1 MFALGVTL
9 GGILLRAD
17 LEQTIRRG
25 KIAPVY
31 ILHGEDSYSR
41 QQNAEELVEAISA
54 ARGGVDVN
62 VYDAS
67 DSSVDDIVTGIL
79 TVPMFASSRVVVVRR
94 FEVIPLAQQGSI
106 ISLIAPG
113 KARTDLEMPDGT
125 SVIFISGSTSLPWK
139 AISQAGGNVVVAEFR
154 PAYARDARSFVYSR
168 ARELGI
174 EIRPDG
180 VELLIESAGA
190 DYGALTQEIDKLIT
204 YLGPHPGSERV
215 RIDTDHIRAAV
226 GRSPTRTVFEF
237 CDAVIAG
244 DCQGAMSALDDLL
257 RTERHPLSIL
267 NTLATQLRRLMSAR
281 CELDRGSSHD
291 EAARAISKSSRASW
305 AARKATEQ
313 ATRLNQ
319 RDIARMLSHIARAD
333 LDFKTG
339 AMPDRLL
346 MEVLVSE
353 ICG

>member
-1 MFALGVTL
+1 
-9 GGILLRAD
+9 LRAD
-17 LEQTIRRG
+17 LEQQIRQGR
-25 KIAPVY
+25 IAPVY
-31 ILHGEDSYSR
+31 ILYGEDSYSR
-41 QQNAEELVEAISA
+41 QQNAEELAEAISA
-54 ARGGVDVN
+54 ARGGADLN

-67 DSSVDDIVTGIL
+67 ESSLDDIVTGIL
-79 TVPMFASSRVVVVRR
+79 TVPMFTSSRVVVVRR
-94 FEVIPLAQQGSI
+94 FEEIPTAQQGKI

-113 KARTDLEMPDGT
+113 KASADLEMPEGT
-125 SVIFISGSTSLPWK
+125 SVIFISGSTNLPRK
-139 AISQAGGNVVVAEFR
+139 AVAAAGGNVVAAEFR
-154 PAYARDARSFVYSR
+154 PAYAKDARSFVYSR

-174 EIRPDG
+174 EIKPDG
-180 VELLIESAGA
+180 VELLIEFAGA

-204 YLGPHPGSERV
+204 YLGPDADSGRLRIDGDDV
-215 RIDTDHIRAAV
+215 RIAV
-226 GRSPTRTVFEF
+226 GRSPTQTVFEF

-281 CELDRGSSHD
+281 CELDRGSTYD
-291 EAARAISKSSRASW
+291 EAARAISRATGRANW
-305 AARKATEQ
+305 AARKAVQQ
-313 ATRLNQ
+313 AAGLNQ
-319 RDIARMLSHIARAD
+319 RDIARMISRIARAD

-353 ICG
+353 VCG

>member
-1 MFALGVTL
+1 M
-9 GGILLRAD
+9 RAD
-17 LEQTIRRG
+17 LEQTIRQGR
-25 KIAPVY
+25 IAPVY
-31 ILHGEDSYSR
+31 ILYGEDSYSR
-41 QQNAEELVEAISA
+41 QQNAEELAEAISA
-54 ARGGVDVN
+54 ARGGADLN

-67 DSSVDDIVTGIL
+67 ESSVDDIVTGIL

-94 FEVIPLAQQGSI
+94 LEEIPTAQQGRI

-113 KARTDLEMPDGT
+113 KARTDLQMPEGT
-125 SVIFISGSTSLPWK
+125 SVIFISGSTSLPRK
-139 AISQAGGNVVVAEFR
+139 AVSAAGDNVVAAEFR
-154 PAYARDARSFVYSR
+154 PAYASDARSFVYSR

-180 VELLIESAGA
+180 VELLIEFAGA
-190 DYGALTQEIDKLIT
+190 DYGALTQEIEKLIT
-204 YLGPHPGSERV
+204 YLGPRRDSGRMC
-215 RIDTDHIRAAV
+215 IDVDHIRAAV

-237 CDAVIAG
+237 CDAAIAG

-281 CELDRGSSHD
+281 CELDRGSTSE
-291 EAARAISKSSRASW
+291 EAARAISRPPGRANW
-305 AARKATEQ
+305 AARKAVQQ
-313 ATRLNQ
+313 ATELNQ
-319 RDIARMLSHIARAD
+319 RDIAGMISRIARAD